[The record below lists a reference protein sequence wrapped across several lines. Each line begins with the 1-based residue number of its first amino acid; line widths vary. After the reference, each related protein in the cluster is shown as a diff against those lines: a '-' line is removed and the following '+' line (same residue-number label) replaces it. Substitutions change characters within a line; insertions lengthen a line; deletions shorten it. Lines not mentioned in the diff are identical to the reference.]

1 MSPFAQS
8 FSSTYVRP
16 LGHTLPRL
24 SSRVWL
30 GAHLSFLNVFS
41 FIILIMLCIVY
52 IAQVNHTVSKGYQI
66 RDLESQINELTLRN
80 QTLEVT
86 TQQAQSLENV
96 ARATKMIGLVRADRP
111 EYITASAP
119 SYALAE

>member
-8 FSSTYVRP
+8 FSSAYPSAHQSPVRWMR
-16 LGHTLPRL
+16 T
-24 SSRVWL
+24 
-30 GAHLSFLNVFS
+30 HLSFVNLFS
-41 FIILIMLCIVY
+41 FVLLVLLCMVY
-52 IAQVNHTVSKGYQI
+52 IVQVNHTVSKGYQI
-66 RDLESQINELTLRN
+66 RDLESQIHELTLRN

-111 EYITASAP
+111 EYIQGSGP

>member
-1 MSPFAQS
+1 MSSFAQT
-8 FSSTYVRP
+8 FSTTYP
-16 LGHTLPRL
+16 SHHQ
-24 SSRVWL
+24 SSRGWFH
-30 GAHLSFLNVFS
+30 AHLSFVNLFS
-41 FIILIMLCIVY
+41 FILLIALCVIYIV
-52 IAQVNHTVSKGYQI
+52 QVNHTVSKGYQI
-66 RDLESQINELTLRN
+66 RELESEIQELTLHN

-111 EYITASAP
+111 EYIQTAGP

>member
-1 MSPFAQS
+1 MSPFTQT
-8 FSSTYVRP
+8 FSSTYPSHHQSPTAWLRT
-16 LGHTLPRL
+16 HT
-24 SSRVWL
+24 
-30 GAHLSFLNVFS
+30 SFVNLFS
-41 FIILIMLCIVY
+41 FVLLIVLCIVY
-52 IAQVNHTVSKGYQI
+52 IVQVNHTVSKGYQI
-66 RDLESQINELTLRN
+66 RDLESQIQELTLRN

-111 EYITASAP
+111 EYIQGSGP